1 MPKRLLILLTCVCL
15 SSFVQAQTSTEIPSP
30 VQETSVVSTKAQ
42 QEPLDKEEMREQK
55 RREKEALKL
64 QRQIEKMDKKNAKL
78 SSEKRKKRMQEL
90 QMEMDSLIRTEQNN
104 GEATSSQN
112 TQPPSPAIDKEEQR
126 RMEREEKE
134 AQKQQRELKRMD
146 ERNAALSSEEREA
159 KKQALEEKMYQA
171 VGEGN
176 EKQIEKLK
184 MEMDSLLRVE
194 EAEQTPPDGTALKP
208 QIP

>member
-15 SSFVQAQTSTEIPSP
+15 SCFVQAQTSTEIPSP

-64 QRQIEKMDKKNAKL
+64 QHQIEKMDKKNAEL

-134 AQKQQRELKRMD
+134 AQKQQRELNRMD

-159 KKQALEEKMYQA
+159 KKQMLEEKMYQA

-194 EAEQTPPDGTALKP
+194 EAEQTPSDETALKP

>member
-1 MPKRLLILLTCVCL
+1 MPKRLLILLTCICL

-78 SSEKRKKRMQEL
+78 SSEERKKRMQEL

-112 TQPPSPAIDKEEQR
+112 TQPLSPAIDKEEQR

-134 AQKQQRELKRMD
+134 AQKQQHELKRMD

-194 EAEQTPPDGTALKP
+194 EAEQTHPDETALKP